1 METWYTGRAGA
12 GAITW
17 LPALVRHSAER
28 HPDAIALA
36 PVPGLPAGWS
46 YAQLQALMERGAC
59 ALGSLGLAPGDRVLL
74 FLESCAAW
82 PAALFS
88 ILEAGPGS
96 RPPPAETPLAT
107 AASGARLAP
116 AR

>member
-1 METWYTGRAGA
+1 MERIAAGYIRKASGRAM
-12 GAITW
+12 TR
-17 LPALVRHSAER
+17 LPDLVRHSAER
-28 HPDAIALA
+28 HPEAVALA
-36 PVPGLPAGWS
+36 AVPGLPAGWS

-88 ILEAGPGS
+88 ILEAGLVAVPL
-96 RPPPAETPLAT
+96 PAETPLAT
-107 AASGARLAP
+107 AAGVAAF
-116 AR
+116 